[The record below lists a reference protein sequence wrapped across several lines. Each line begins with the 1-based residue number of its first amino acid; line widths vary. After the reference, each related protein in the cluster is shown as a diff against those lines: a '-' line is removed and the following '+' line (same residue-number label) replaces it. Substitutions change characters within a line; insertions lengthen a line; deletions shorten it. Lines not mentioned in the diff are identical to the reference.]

1 MRAGVPNR
9 RVGGKGLGRW
19 RDDQEDRKC
28 HFLGAQKR
36 CARMKKVKVATVWL
50 DGCSGC
56 HMSLLDMDAAI
67 IPLSRKIDLVYSPLV
82 DAQEFPEDVDVTLVE
97 GAVSSQEDLN
107 KIQKV
112 RQRTHL
118 LISLGDCAV
127 TGNVPAMRNS
137 IPVQKLLQSIYVD
150 GAQEGKVIP
159 TLGVPALLKHAR
171 PLREFVKVDLCL
183 PGCPPPSK
191 AIFKDR

>member
-1 MRAGVPNR
+1 
-9 RVGGKGLGRW
+9 
-19 RDDQEDRKC
+19 
-28 HFLGAQKR
+28 
-36 CARMKKVKVATVWL
+36 MKKVKVATVWL

-67 IPLSRKIDLVYSPLV
+67 ISLGRKIDLVYGPLV

-107 KIQKV
+107 KIQKI
-112 RQRTHL
+112 RQRTGV
-118 LISLGDCAV
+118 LISMGDCAV

-137 IPVQKLLQSIYVD
+137 IPVQKLLQGIYVEGVD
-150 GAQEGKVIP
+150 EGKVVP
-159 TLGVPALLKHAR
+159 SDRVPALLKQAR
-171 PLREFVKVDLCL
+171 PLREFVKVDICL

-191 AIFKDR
+191 AIFTVINDLLDGKKPAAGLKVKFG

>member
-1 MRAGVPNR
+1 
-9 RVGGKGLGRW
+9 
-19 RDDQEDRKC
+19 
-28 HFLGAQKR
+28 
-36 CARMKKVKVATVWL
+36 MKKVKVATVWL

-67 IPLSRKIDLVYSPLV
+67 ISLGRKIDLVYGPLV

-97 GAVSSQEDLN
+97 GAVSSQDDLN
-107 KIQKV
+107 KVQKI
-112 RQRTHL
+112 RQRTNI

-137 IPVQKLLQSIYVD
+137 IPVQKLLQRIYVD
-150 GAQEGKVIP
+150 GADEKKGVP
-159 TLGVPALLKHAR
+159 SERVPALLKQAR
-171 PLREFVKVDLCL
+171 PLREFVKVDICL

-191 AIFKDR
+191 TIATMSSPATKDVTSRNTVRRAPTTTRSVTALPRNPQPGATGR